1 MKRFTKAPIWLWISS
16 FFIAACFTTPIV
28 YIVVR
33 NFTEGSNAIDA
44 LFSSHT
50 LNPLLN
56 TIFLAVSVT
65 FMTAILGTL
74 LAWIIVRTNLAF
86 ARFWRIAAALP
97 LVIPSFL
104 AGIALLDAFR
114 PGGIVPTLLEPL
126 GLGMP
131 PVIDGFWGSFIAL
144 TLVTYPYVF
153 LPVSARLSSLS
164 SEQDEAA
171 RVLGRGSW
179 VIFFRIIWPQIA
191 NSVQAGS
198 LLVLLYVVSDFGLVR
213 IMDYIT
219 LSTRIFTN
227 RLFDA
232 PLSFSLG
239 LILAILALVIAALE
253 SRSGKKSRQHLE
265 PGKTNPQRISLGR
278 WHIPALTAVSIPLLL
293 GLGAPILTFSW
304 WTFNKTVHGWG
315 ERLGDLGAP
324 LLNTLWISVL
334 VAILTVALMLPI
346 AYLSARYSGK
356 GTSYIQTI
364 IASSFAIPGLLI
376 ALSTVFMTLE
386 IPGLDILYLTF
397 IPLIFAYIVHFG
409 IQALRN
415 TEAGIL
421 TLDAQLS
428 ETAQALGAKRLRR
441 LVKIEIPMMMPTLLA
456 AGGIVLLSVMKE
468 LPVTL
473 LASPIGFQTLATR
486 IWGLEE
492 EAFFADTGLTAL
504 VLILLSTLLTW
515 FLVLR
520 TETKRS

>member
-1 MKRFTKAPIWLWISS
+1 MNQFKKTPIWLWISS
-16 FFIAACFTTPIV
+16 FFITACFATPIV

-33 NFTEGSNAIDA
+33 NISEGSNAVET

-50 LNPLLN
+50 LSPLLN
-56 TIFLAVSVT
+56 TLYLAISVT
-65 FMTAILGTL
+65 FATAILGTL
-74 LAWIIVRTNLAF
+74 LAWIIVRTDLPY
-86 ARFWRIAAALP
+86 ARFWRVAVALP
-97 LVIPSFL
+97 LVLPSFL

-114 PGGIVPTLLEPL
+114 PGGIVPEILEPL

-131 PVIDGFWGSFIAL
+131 PVIDGFWGSFTAL

-164 SEQDEAA
+164 TEQDEAA
-171 RVLGRGSW
+171 RVLGKGSW
-179 VIFFRIIWPQIA
+179 SIFPRIIWPQIA
-191 NSVQAGS
+191 SSTQAGA

-213 IMDYIT
+213 VMDYIT

-227 RLFDA
+227 RLFDG

-253 SRSGKKSRQHLE
+253 SRAGGKSKQHLESGKKIPRKIAL
-265 PGKTNPQRISLGR
+265 R
-278 WHIPALTAVSIPLLL
+278 WWRVPALLTVITPLLF
-293 GLGAPILTFSW
+293 GLGAPIFVFCW
-304 WTFNKTVHGWG
+304 WTFNTTTNNWS
-315 ERLGDLGAP
+315 ERLGDLGTP
-324 LLNTLWISVL
+324 LLNTFWISIV

-346 AYLSARYSGK
+346 AYLSTRYRSR
-356 GTSYIQTI
+356 GTNYIQTI
-364 IASSFAIPGLLI
+364 VASSFAIPGLLI

-386 IPGLDILYLTF
+386 VPGLEVLYLTF
-397 IPLIFAYIVHFG
+397 IPLIFSYIVHFG
-409 IQALRN
+409 VQALRN
-415 TEAGIL
+415 TEIGVL
-421 TLDAQLS
+421 TLDSQLT

-441 LVKIEIPMMMPTLLA
+441 LLKIEVPLMTPTLLA
-456 AGGIVLLSVMKE
+456 GAGIVLLSVMKE

-486 IWGLEE
+486 IWGLEAE
-492 EAFFADTGLTAL
+492 GFLAETGLTAL

-520 TETKRS
+520 TESKRS